1 MIYCEK
7 MKLSSSESLMGA
19 AMRLFPEIGL
29 EETKF
34 PQVRRRYTQS
44 DKTHPTNI
52 QQEDIG
58 MTLRT
63 TATFLSSLRKGTILI
78 HL

>member
-1 MIYCEK
+1 

-29 EETKF
+29 EEMKF
-34 PQVRRRYTQS
+34 LQVRREYTQNNENAS
-44 DKTHPTNI
+44 NKYTIKGDFGKI
-52 QQEDIG
+52 
-58 MTLRT
+58 LRT
-63 TATFLSSLRKGTILI
+63 TETFLSGLHKGTILI